1 MEGWMRG
8 WKDARMQG
16 CKEECKEGWMEGWMD
31 RLKDGQMDGRM
42 DGWME
47 GSKEGCYC
55 CKAAGRL
62 PLAQEAKLQ
71 SNCQQTPTLH
81 TVVQRAAEQHQPS
94 ATKCW
99 QHLTALFGSTVGA
112 EDWRGWQG
120 HPPTTSTQGGR
131 GLAVL
136 LPTQPLA
143 HVTASA
149 QRAFFFFFFIVGKQS
164 GK

>member
-1 MEGWMRG
+1 
-8 WKDARMQG
+8 MQG
-16 CKEECKEGWMEGWMD
+16 
-31 RLKDGQMDGRM
+31 RMDGRM
-42 DGWME
+42 DGQIEGWTDGWKNGWME
-47 GSKEGCYC
+47 GRKEGCYC
-55 CKAAGRL
+55 CKASGRL

-81 TVVQRAAEQHQPS
+81 TVVQRAAEQHQPG

-120 HPPTTSTQGGR
+120 HPPTPSTQGGR

-149 QRAFFFFFFIVGKQS
+149 QRAFFFFFYRGQTKWKMNSFR
-164 GK
+164 